1 MKRIIEGARYLPIV
15 SVIGMLLGAITSLFI
30 GVVKTVSMIYAAIN
44 NFKDSEQ
51 VLYLLFESLDF
62 FLVATALIVIAISL
76 YELFIGILEVPDW
89 MLVKDLTELK
99 AKFTFV
105 IIPVMAVKF
114 VQKILK
120 FEDSLDTL
128 YYGLAIASVTIALTA
143 FNWSSMKEKESKIYE
158 KEHDDGDETRAED
171 LKHHHKE

>member
-1 MKRIIEGARYLPIV
+1 MKRIVENSLYLALIA
-15 SVIGMLLGAITSLFI
+15 VIGMLIGAIVSI
-30 GVVKTVSMIYAAIN
+30 VVGVMKTVSMIIETVN
-44 NFKDSEQ
+44 SPKNSEQ
-51 VLYLLFESLDF
+51 TLYLLFESLDF

-76 YELFIGILEVPDW
+76 YELFIGELDVPDW

-120 FEDSLDTL
+120 FEDAVDTL
-128 YYGLAIASVTIALTA
+128 YYGLGIAAMTLALTA
-143 FNWSSMKEKESKIYE
+143 FNWASMKEKESKIFE
-158 KEHDDGDETRAED
+158 KEHEDGNETRAED
-171 LKHHHKE
+171 VHHQKK